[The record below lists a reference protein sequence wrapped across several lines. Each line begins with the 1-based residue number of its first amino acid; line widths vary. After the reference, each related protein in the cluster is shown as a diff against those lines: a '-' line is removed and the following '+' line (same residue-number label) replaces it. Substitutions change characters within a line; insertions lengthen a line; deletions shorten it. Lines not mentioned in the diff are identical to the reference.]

1 MFAWDTLGVL
11 LRRAENSTS
20 SMPHVIATMAM
31 MITSNRFRSCVGH
44 SLAVRPASPE
54 GNERNLDSCGMT
66 LSFVFQYI

>member
-1 MFAWDTLGVL
+1 
-11 LRRAENSTS
+11 
-20 SMPHVIATMAM
+20 MPHVIATMAM